1 MMTTKLNRKDI
12 CLRAESI
19 RVALQRL
26 SSRLDDLTADVGGEE
41 GWPSACE
48 TLLDVQS
55 DIDRC
60 AESLAN
66 RFPQR

>member
-1 MMTTKLNRKDI
+1 MTNKLNRKDI

-19 RVALQRL
+19 RVALQSL
-26 SSRLDDLTADVGGEE
+26 SSRLDDLTADVGGAA
-41 GWPSACE
+41 GWPSAYE